1 LLTQFFIISFLS
13 IASLSCFAMTATQVS
28 DQIDAI
34 HHSCPSVTNKVSLGQ
49 NDLRQDIFA
58 LRISTTPE
66 KIDAAKI
73 GFFIVGGHH
82 GNEQHSVTLALH
94 LARSVA
100 RRMTLPVFRDNTMLD
115 TEWWVVPAVNLPGLE
130 HGHRWEQGRDPNRE
144 YKGPCHAGTTRPL
157 KSIQSIVDTLERRTF
172 TAAAT
177 LHGYI
182 GTLTSPWGVTTPN
195 PKPID
200 YPTYETWL
208 RKASRHNGYAWGTSS
223 EMIYPANGTFE
234 DYVFWKFGMWSL
246 LVELKTGNTLDLA
259 DTTDAVLEFF
269 TQVNA
274 TRAQDPSATVSCHHS
289 PFIDL
294 HLE

>member
-1 LLTQFFIISFLS
+1 LLTQFFIIVFHSFV
-13 IASLSCFAMTATQVS
+13 SLPCFAMTATQLS
-28 DQIDAI
+28 DQIDVI
-34 HHSCPSVTNKVSLGQ
+34 HHTFPAVTEKIQIGENEIG
-49 NDLRQDIFA
+49 QDILA

-66 KIDAAKI
+66 KIDHSKI

-100 RRMTLPVFRDNTMLD
+100 RRMTLPIFRDNTMVD
-115 TEWWVVPAVNLPGLE
+115 TEWWIVPAVNLPGLE
-130 HGHRWEQGRDPNRE
+130 RGVRWEQGRDPNRE
-144 YKGPCHAGTTRPL
+144 YEGPCHQGTANPL
-157 KSIQSIVDTLERRTF
+157 KSIQSIVDTLEQRTF

-195 PKPID
+195 PRPAD
-200 YPTYETWL
+200 YPTYENWL

-223 EMIYPANGTFE
+223 ELVYPANGTFE
-234 DYVFWKFGMWSL
+234 DYVFWKHGMWSL

-274 TRAQDPSATVSCHHS
+274 TRAHDPSATVACYHS
-289 PFIDL
+289 AHIDL

>member
-1 LLTQFFIISFLS
+1 
-13 IASLSCFAMTATQVS
+13 MTATQVS

-34 HHSCPSVTNKVSLGQ
+34 YASYPSVTKKISLGQ
-49 NDLRQDIFA
+49 NDNRQDIFA
-58 LRISTTPE
+58 VRISATPD
-66 KIDAAKI
+66 KVDSTKI

-94 LARSVA
+94 LARSIA
-100 RRMTLPVFRDNTMLD
+100 RRMTLPTFRDTTMLD
-115 TEWWVVPAVNLPGLE
+115 TEWWIVPAVNLPGLE

-144 YKGPCHAGTTRPL
+144 YKGPCHAGTSRPL
-157 KSIQSIVDTLERRTF
+157 KSIQSIVDTLETRTF

-182 GTLTSPWGVTTPN
+182 GTLTSPWGVTTPS

-200 YPTYETWL
+200 YPVYETWL

-234 DYVFWKFGMWSL
+234 DYVFWKYGMWSL

-259 DTTDAVLEFF
+259 NTTDAVLEFF
-269 TQVNA
+269 SQVNA
-274 TRAQDPSATVSCHHS
+274 TRAAAPSASVSCHHS
-289 PFIDL
+289 TVPDL